1 MEELWVEDV
10 WERYERTV
18 EGRMGGREISYENL
32 SWQLFKTWTEIHQNL
47 DGSHGIIGTWC
58 RDV

>member
-18 EGRMGGREISYENL
+18 EGRMGGREICYENL
-32 SWQLFKTWTEIHQNL
+32 SWQFFKTWTEIHQNL
-47 DGSHGIIGTWC
+47 DGNHGIIGT
-58 RDV
+58 R